1 MYSRKMNFN
10 IHPSEHAAKTRLLLV
25 QHASSSA
32 DDLHAL
38 LELHGYQVSCARDM
52 NEARSTLGNTH
63 IDLVITDF
71 DQSEV
76 DDNLILNDLRSLAPS
91 LPVIFLATHHNSLVM
106 KSMLDAG
113 ISDVVLKPS
122 TYTELP
128 VMIERNIIRHQL
140 AHHAQVQYEKE
151 IRTSCESILNALLS
165 ALNMRDMETEGHSE
179 RVTAIA
185 LILADILG
193 VPTEQM
199 HHIER
204 GALLHDIG
212 KIGVPDRI
220 LLKPGPLTEEE
231 WVEMR
236 KHPEIGFRLCNR
248 IDFLKIPAQIVLH
261 HHERW
266 DGTGYPDGLKEYE
279 IPLGARIFSVA
290 DALDAMMTDR
300 PYATAQTTEQAF
312 REIITCAGKQFDPQI
327 VEAFLSI
334 PLERWE
340 RIRSLGDADEDAF
353 PNGYGTV
360 IKFSET
366 GFTQ

>member
-1 MYSRKMNFN
+1 MNYN
-10 IHPSEHAAKTRLLLV
+10 IHSSNHAAKARLLLV
-25 QHASSSA
+25 QHAHAAS

-38 LELHGYQVSCARDM
+38 LELYGYQVSCARDLT
-52 NEARSTLGNTH
+52 EARKTLGNTQ
-63 IDLVITDF
+63 IDLIITDF
-71 DQSEV
+71 DQSELE
-76 DDNLILNDLRSLAPS
+76 DNLILNDLRSLAPS
-91 LPVIFLATHHNSLVM
+91 LPVIFLASHHNSFIM
-106 KSMLDAG
+106 KSVLDAG
-113 ISDVVLKPS
+113 IADVVLKPS

-140 AHHAQVQYEKE
+140 AHHAQVRYEQE

-165 ALNMRDMETEGHSE
+165 ALNVRDMETEGHSE

-185 LILADILG
+185 LILADLLG
-193 VPTEQM
+193 TPKEQM

-236 KHPEIGFRLCNR
+236 RHPEIGFRLCSR

-266 DGTGYPDGLKEYE
+266 DGTGYPDGLREYE

-300 PYATAQTTEQAF
+300 PYAPAQSTEQAVQ
-312 REIITCAGKQFDPQI
+312 EILACAGKQFDPQI

-340 RIRSLGDADEDAF
+340 RIRSLGDADEDAE
-353 PNGYGTV
+353 PNVQGVV
-360 IKFSET
+360 IKFGET
-366 GFTQ
+366 DFTR

>member
-1 MYSRKMNFN
+1 MYSRKMTFN
-10 IHPSEHAAKTRLLLV
+10 PYSSECAVKARLLLV
-25 QHASSSA
+25 QHSHSSSN
-32 DDLHAL
+32 DLLDL
-38 LELHGYQVSCARDM
+38 LELHGYQVSCAR
-52 NEARSTLGNTH
+52 NFKEARQTLGKSQF
-63 IDLVITDF
+63 DLVITDI
-71 DQSEV
+71 DQSEMEN
-76 DDNLILNDLRSLAPS
+76 NLMLNDIRTLAPS
-91 LPVIFLATHHNSLVM
+91 LPVIFLTSRHNSIVM
-106 KSMLDAG
+106 KDMLDAG
-113 ISDVVLKPS
+113 IADVVLKPA

-140 AHHAQVQYEKE
+140 AHHAQVKYEKE

-193 VPTEQM
+193 VPKDQM

-248 IDFLKIPAQIVLH
+248 IDFLKFPAQIVLH

-266 DGTGYPDGLKEYE
+266 DGSGYPDGLKEYE
-279 IPLGARIFSVA
+279 IPLGARIFAVA
-290 DALDAMMTDR
+290 DALDAMMTNR
-300 PYATAQTTEQAF
+300 PYAQARSSEKAF
-312 REIITCAGKQFDPQI
+312 SEIQAGSGKQFDPHI
-327 VEAFLSI
+327 VDAFFSI
-334 PLERWE
+334 PSERWE
-340 RIRSLGDADEDAF
+340 EIRILGDMDE
-353 PNGYGTV
+353 NNKTYGNEV
-360 IKFSET
+360 IGKFGEVE
-366 GFTQ
+366 